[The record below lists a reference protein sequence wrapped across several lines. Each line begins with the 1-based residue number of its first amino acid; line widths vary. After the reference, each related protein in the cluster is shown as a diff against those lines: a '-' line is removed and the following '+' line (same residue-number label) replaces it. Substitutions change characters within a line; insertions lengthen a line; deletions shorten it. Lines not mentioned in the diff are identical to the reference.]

1 MECKNVIEILI
12 MIATFLSSFVAL
24 FIALFA
30 DYFRS
35 KLFVPQLKI
44 TIKDKMGTINTER
57 KNANPQTD
65 VYTRYFHLDISNL
78 RKKSIAKDV
87 IIILTSIEGTYN
99 NGQNYIWN
107 EEIPLTWVYF
117 DVFKK
122 LENDIGVYEKS
133 CDLISIR
140 ENSNVHIHT
149 LYTPNIM
156 VNDFNGA
163 FDFKIKVRA
172 QSNQIVSK
180 EYKYHIS
187 WDGIWDIKNSEL
199 AKHFI
204 FEECN

>member
-1 MECKNVIEILI
+1 MRCKNVIEILI

-44 TIKDKMGTINTER
+44 TIKDKMGTLNTER
-57 KNANPQTD
+57 KNSNPQND

-78 RKKSIAKDV
+78 KKKFIAKDV

-99 NGQNYIWN
+99 NGQNYSWN

-122 LENDIGVYEKS
+122 FENDIGIYEKS

-156 VNDFNGA
+156 GNDFNGA

-172 QSNQIVSK
+172 KSNQIVSE
-180 EYKYHIS
+180 EYIYHVF
-187 WDGIWDIKNSEL
+187 WDGTWKENNNEM
-199 AKHFI
+199 ANHFI